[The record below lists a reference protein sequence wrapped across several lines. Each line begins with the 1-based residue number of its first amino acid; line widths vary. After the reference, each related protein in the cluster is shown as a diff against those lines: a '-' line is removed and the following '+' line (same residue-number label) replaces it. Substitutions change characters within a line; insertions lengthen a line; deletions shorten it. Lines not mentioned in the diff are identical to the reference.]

1 MWILPKLF
9 YQARKTINDLG
20 LGYNQFDAC
29 TNDCMLYIQER
40 EKVSTLHIQYLA
52 LLEEK
57 ATPEATNQSFNN
69 TRKILSKFCGIFFWY
84 QGFKDITWKKTKRSF
99 IYVVAWKWSR
109 QRCYVEVSHWFW
121 SLEKFW
127 WTLSRVSFRSS
138 QCRIRASKW
147 WI

>member
-9 YQARKTINDLG
+9 YQAKKTINDLG

-84 QGFKDITWKKTKRSF
+84 QGFKDITWKKKNKTQFHLCSGMKM
-99 IYVVAWKWSR
+99 I
-109 QRCYVEVSHWFW
+109 
-121 SLEKFW
+121 
-127 WTLSRVSFRSS
+127 
-138 QCRIRASKW
+138 ASKMLCW
-147 WI
+147 GIPLILKPRKVLMNVIQSFVHILTM

>member
-9 YQARKTINDLG
+9 YQAKKTINDLG

-84 QGFKDITWKKTKRSF
+84 QGFKDITWKKNKTQFHLCSGMKM
-99 IYVVAWKWSR
+99 I
-109 QRCYVEVSHWFW
+109 
-121 SLEKFW
+121 
-127 WTLSRVSFRSS
+127 
-138 QCRIRASKW
+138 ASKMLCW
-147 WI
+147 GIPLILKPRKVLMNVIQSFVHILTM